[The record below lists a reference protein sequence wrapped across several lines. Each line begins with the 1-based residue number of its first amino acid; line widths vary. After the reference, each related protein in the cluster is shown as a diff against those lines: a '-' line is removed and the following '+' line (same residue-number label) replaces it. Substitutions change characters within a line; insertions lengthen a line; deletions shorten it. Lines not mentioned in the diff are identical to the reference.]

1 MKLYSID
8 SRNDNYQLLRR
19 YTLGIDADIN
29 EVVHFIDSF
38 NPNYCTL
45 NQTAQHSSTVMY
57 LTREQLENLGI
68 LEEEDNKLYVILNL
82 MHPHQVL
89 INNYGQNLYYQDI
102 NGIVYEI
109 LQGYAI
115 MHEGYNET
123 LQPKFSIVAMG
134 GSGAYY
140 AFTGVKTDDN
150 ANWYINYE
158 LIDHAVDLY
167 GLNYLWSIIFPWQRI
182 YYLPD
187 TTKGLCAISTI
198 NPYGY
203 DRFTINAWNMSGSTR
218 QINLGTQDQTIWTAQ
233 YLLNYDFIIYKQSTR
248 ATIEEVFDD
257 GYGISSQV
265 RVDETPQSRYTINSK
280 MAAAIHSNPDLY
292 INFY

>member
-45 NQTAQHSSTVMY
+45 NQTAQNSSTVMY

-102 NGIVYEI
+102 NGIIYEI

-123 LQPKFSIVAMG
+123 LQPKFSIVAIG

-150 ANWYINYE
+150 ANWYINYA

-218 QINLGTQDQTIWTAQ
+218 QINLGTQDQTVWTAQ

-265 RVDETPQSRYTINSK
+265 RVDGTPQSRYTINSK

>member
-45 NQTAQHSSTVMY
+45 NQTAQNSSTVMY

-123 LQPKFSIVAMG
+123 LQPKFSIVAIG

-150 ANWYINYE
+150 AN
-158 LIDHAVDLY
+158 
-167 GLNYLWSIIFPWQRI
+167 
-182 YYLPD
+182 
-187 TTKGLCAISTI
+187 
-198 NPYGY
+198 
-203 DRFTINAWNMSGSTR
+203 
-218 QINLGTQDQTIWTAQ
+218 
-233 YLLNYDFIIYKQSTR
+233 
-248 ATIEEVFDD
+248 
-257 GYGISSQV
+257 
-265 RVDETPQSRYTINSK
+265 
-280 MAAAIHSNPDLY
+280 
-292 INFY
+292 